1 MKYLNLIL
9 ILLLLNYSLCHKNC
23 FAGSLSPE
31 GIIDDTIKDI
41 ARIIDNYEKNEQTF
55 SGKIKLY
62 NDLLNETIIEG
73 NKYRKGGR
81 NHLNYKEEET
91 LLLNKLIDT
100 HKYLLRTQKE
110 VLEEI
115 ELKIEDLSFY
125 FLQFYIDKIY
135 SSELDEEVER
145 YINAVIYYWKK
156 GDEKRMNLYIVRLAE
171 TSSSQL
177 QINSNSAYWN
187 ILTAIPLDTKYRCM
201 PFWIYYLKMKKNG
214 IDMDPITFFKG
225 KQFSVKRRIRNNNEN
240 QLSLKKI
247 VLFPKDLLCYIL
259 TLPQKL

>member
-9 ILLLLNYSLCHKNC
+9 TLLLLNYFLCHKNC

-41 ARIIDNYEKNEQTF
+41 ARIIDNYEKNERTF
-55 SGKIKLY
+55 SDKINLY
-62 NDLLNETIIEG
+62 NDLLNETIIEE
-73 NKYRKGGR
+73 NKYRKGSR
-81 NHLNYKEEET
+81 NHLNSKEEET
-91 LLLNKLIDT
+91 QLLNKLIDA

-110 VLEEI
+110 ALEEI
-115 ELKIEDLSFY
+115 ELKIEGLSFY
-125 FLQFYIDKIY
+125 FSQFYIDKIY
-135 SSELDEEVER
+135 SNQLDEEVER

-177 QINSNSAYWN
+177 QTNSNSAYCN

-214 IDMDPITFFKG
+214 IAMDPITFFEG
-225 KQFSVKRRIRNNNEN
+225 KQFSVKRRIRNNNGN
-240 QLSLKKI
+240 KLSLKKI
-247 VLFPKDLLCYIL
+247 MLFPKDLLCYIL